1 MTERAL
7 WPRMTAALL
16 ALLGLID
23 SAYLTIHH
31 YRPSVT
37 LSCPVGGGCETVQSS
52 IWSTLPPGNG
62 GIPVALIGV
71 GGYAVLVMLALVALQ
86 RDRVGSIVVP
96 TVLLLVA
103 GGGLFF
109 SIYLTVV
116 QLFVIGTV
124 CFWCAMSALFEV
136 GIFVAAFVNWRAW
149 RREEAAQAQDPSVTP
164 SLGQG
169 VAQGR

>member
-23 SAYLTIHH
+23 SAYLTLHH
-31 YRPSVT
+31 YRPSVS

-52 IWSTLPPGNG
+52 IWSTLPPGSG

-71 GGYAVLVMLALVALQ
+71 VGYAVLVVLALVALQ
-86 RDRVGSIVVP
+86 RDRVGTIPVP

-103 GGGLFF
+103 TGGLFF
-109 SIYLTVV
+109 SVYLTAV
-116 QLFVIGTV
+116 QLFVIGAV
-124 CFWCAMSALFEV
+124 CFWCAMSALFEL
-136 GIFVAAFVNWRAW
+136 GIFIAAFVNWRAW
-149 RREEAAQAQDPSVTP
+149 RREEAEAAQETSATP
-164 SLGQG
+164 SLGQS
-169 VAQGR
+169 VTP